1 MPPFSGCLLIGEKP
15 ALNALTYNI
24 LNVGPQRQC
33 MAELGQV
40 VMSIYSMHKMIDDQ
54 CMAAEFRQ
62 VVC

>member
-1 MPPFSGCLLIGEKP
+1 MLIGEKLS
-15 ALNALTYNI
+15 LNALPVVITYNI
-24 LNVGPQRQC
+24 HNVGPQRQC

-40 VMSIYSMHKMIDDQ
+40 VMAIYSMHKTIDDQ